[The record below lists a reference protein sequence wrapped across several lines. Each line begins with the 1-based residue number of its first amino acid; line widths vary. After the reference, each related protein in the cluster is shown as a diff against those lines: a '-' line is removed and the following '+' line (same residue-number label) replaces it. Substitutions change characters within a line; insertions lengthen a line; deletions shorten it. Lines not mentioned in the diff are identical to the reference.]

1 MLKFF
6 TKVGQ
11 FNSMKV
17 INPDSGY
24 LSYVRILRDVQKGQ
38 KVVVWQVEEAGKR
51 RVCETL
57 LVSYNVDNKLMHF
70 LPGEVELLPQLP
82 VYFYFESE
90 QVIFKSSIVSMSASD
105 ISVLFP
111 AEMRLLDEPD
121 EALNFKKNHVQTMWV
136 SKSTSGA
143 EHINDF
149 VKVKS
154 MSERSSRDQDFL
166 NTEFNPVSLDEE
178 DRLFAEHRESPRV
191 RPKAD
196 KLVKVVVKGETR
208 VHVLKLFDL
217 SRGGMGFLTLQ
228 PTQFP
233 KGSEVFIMG
242 FDSFDLDDPLVG
254 TVMAHRSIDG
264 SNVEFKIGVKF
275 NDGQE

>member
-6 TKVGQ
+6 SKVGQ

-24 LSYVRILRDVQKGQ
+24 LSYVRILREVQKDH
-38 KVVVWQVEEAGKR
+38 KVVIWQVEESGKR
-51 RVCETL
+51 TICETL
-57 LVSYNVDNKLMHF
+57 LVSFNVDNKTMHF
-70 LPGEVELLPQLP
+70 LPAEEPLEFGLP

-90 QVIFKSSIVSMSASD
+90 QVIFKSTILSLSPTDV
-105 ISVLFP
+105 SVLFP

-121 EALNFKKNHVQTMWV
+121 EALNFKKNHISTTWI
-136 SKSTSGA
+136 SKTSSKV

-149 VKVKS
+149 IKVKS
-154 MSERSSRDQDFL
+154 MRERSSRDQDFL

-178 DRLFAEHRESPRV
+178 DKLYAERRESPRV

-196 KLVKVVVKGETR
+196 KLVKVVVKGETKLNT
-208 VHVLKLFDL
+208 LKLFDL
-217 SRGGMGFLTLQ
+217 SRGGMGFLTFQ
-228 PTQFP
+228 PENFP
-233 KGSEVFIMG
+233 KGSEVFIIG
-242 FDSFDLDDPLVG
+242 FDTFDLDDPLVG
-254 TVMAHRSIDG
+254 TVMAHRSVDE